1 MCAEEKKPFLS
12 PFDFIRIARSAS
24 LSVLRTAR
32 GAAPPLPRAL
42 ELEDRT
48 LGEAG
53 LTGYIPAIHAALAEL
68 LDLGGGELAP
78 PDPSSTF
85 AAWSE
90 SLAKAF
96 NAKKPPALAFS
107 DRDALGAPRRTVH
120 TAAMLA
126 EEADSASFLFS
137 GRRRVLST
145 VPLIHSFGF
154 VFGLL
159 IPRRLRIPSADVPPS
174 PTLSGRPLQKGDLAV
189 LFPQLLKLLSV
200 APPPDAALLC
210 SSSPPLEGRYFR
222 TARTAGYLSL
232 AEIYGTSLTGA
243 LGWRKSGEPYELFGH
258 FQRQGEKS
266 ILRPSTG
273 AILASNRLL
282 WRRERHF
289 SRFGSE
295 DEDKQP

>member
-1 MCAEEKKPFLS
+1 MRADEKKPFLS
-12 PFDFIRIARSAS
+12 PLDFMRIARSAS
-24 LSVLRTAR
+24 IAVMRSAR
-32 GAAPPLPRAL
+32 GAAPSLPRAL

-53 LTGYIPAIHAALAEL
+53 LTAFIPAVHSML
-68 LDLGGGELAP
+68 LDLLNLGRDDLQAP
-78 PDPSSTF
+78 EPSDSF
-85 AAWSE
+85 ASWAESMARAFGAKRPP
-90 SLAKAF
+90 SLAF
-96 NAKKPPALAFS
+96 T

-137 GRRRVLST
+137 GRRRVLAA

-174 PTLSGRPLQKGDLAV
+174 PALSGRPLQKGDMAV
-189 LFPQLLKLLSV
+189 LFPQLLKLLSI

-210 SSSPPLEGRYFR
+210 SSSPPLETQYFR
-222 TARTAGYLSL
+222 TARSAGFLSL

-258 FQRQGEKS
+258 FVRHGEKS

-273 AILASNRLL
+273 TTLTSSRLQ

-289 SRFGSE
+289 SRTADQDGG
-295 DEDKQP
+295 K

>member
-1 MCAEEKKPFLS
+1 MRQMRTDEKKPFLS
-12 PFDFIRIARSAS
+12 ALDFMRIARSAS
-24 LSVLRTAR
+24 IAAVRSAR
-32 GAAPPLPRAL
+32 GTSPSLPRAL

-53 LTGYIPAIHAALAEL
+53 LTPFIPAVHSLL
-68 LDLGGGELAP
+68 LDLLNLERDDLAAP
-78 PDPSSTF
+78 EPSDTF
-85 AAWSE
+85 AAWAE
-90 SLAKAF
+90 GMAKAF
-96 NAKKPPALAFS
+96 NSKKPAALAFT

-137 GRRRVLST
+137 GRRRVLAA

-174 PTLSGRPLQKGDLAV
+174 PSLSGRPLQKGDMAV
-189 LFPQLLKLLSV
+189 LFPQLLKLLAT

-210 SSSPPLEGRYFR
+210 SSSPPLESRYFK
-222 TARTAGYLSL
+222 TARTAGFLSL

-258 FQRQGEKS
+258 FVRHGEKA

-273 AILASNRLL
+273 TVLTSSRLQ

-289 SRFGSE
+289 SRHEGQE
-295 DEDKQP
+295 

>member
-1 MCAEEKKPFLS
+1 MAADEKKPFLS
-12 PFDFIRIARSAS
+12 AFDFVRIARSAS
-24 LSVLRTAR
+24 LAVLRSAR

-42 ELEDRT
+42 ELEDRQ

-53 LTGYIPAIHAALAEL
+53 LTGYIPAIHTML
-68 LDLGGGELAP
+68 LDLLDLDRPDLTP
-78 PDPSSTF
+78 PEPAQTF
-85 AAWSE
+85 SAWAE
-90 SLAKAF
+90 ALAKAF
-96 NAKKPPALAFS
+96 HAQKPPRLAFT

-137 GRRRVLST
+137 GRRRVLSA
-145 VPLIHSFGF
+145 VPLVHSFGF

-159 IPRRLRIPSADVPPS
+159 VPRRLRIPAADVPPS

-189 LFPQLLKLLSV
+189 LFPQLLKLLATS
-200 APPPDAALLC
+200 PPPDVALLC

-222 TARTAGYLSL
+222 SARTAGYLSL

-243 LGWRKSGEPYELFGH
+243 LGWRKSGGPYELFGH
-258 FQRQGEKS
+258 FDRRGEKS

-273 AILASNRLL
+273 TVLSSSRLQ

-289 SRFGSE
+289 SRYAGQ
-295 DEDKQP
+295 DEER